1 MGQELCDAKLYQYSM
16 YIVPIVLGSC
26 YEIYSKAILGFMK
39 SILQEKGRLY
49 VKLILCD
56 QKDYG
61 YEDWV
66 RLCQKEAVLTNKFSF
81 VRYLNGKREISV
93 MRKKQLEQKGKN
105 TVFAKNRT
113 YLITGGLGALGTIFA
128 KYLVEHYQANVI
140 LTGRSAESEKTEEKL
155 RLIGPADKVHYCKA
169 DVSKLN
175 EFRDAIVQAE
185 KMYGT
190 IDGVIH
196 AAGIN
201 RDRYLLQKEQ
211 KEFMEVVQTK
221 VLGIHHI
228 DAVFQNRPLDFILS
242 FSSIAAAIGNAGQS
256 DYAFANGYINS
267 FSEIRNQMVA
277 QGQRFGKTISFCWPY
292 WDTDGMKI
300 QPQILEVLQKQFGI
314 RPMPPEKGVEAF
326 EQCLQNEMKNPII
339 FYGEAVKIEETI
351 RNSHSETKSQTSSGS
366 HTLTKGYVK
375 EKAREFLA
383 EAFEEILHLNK
394 GKIKDD
400 TRFEEY
406 GIDSITIGQFNSLFE
421 QKLKEESKTLLY
433 EYQTLEELTD
443 YVANVHEN
451 EILELYPMLP
461 SENHAT
467 QQTVVS
473 EKIES
478 QKEEEKSCLLYTSP
492 SPRDTR

>member
-1 MGQELCDAKLYQYSM
+1 M
-16 YIVPIVLGSC
+16 
-26 YEIYSKAILGFMK
+26 
-39 SILQEKGRLY
+39 
-49 VKLILCD
+49 
-56 QKDYG
+56 
-61 YEDWV
+61 
-66 RLCQKEAVLTNKFSF
+66 
-81 VRYLNGKREISV
+81 
-93 MRKKQLEQKGKN
+93 
-105 TVFAKNRT
+105 
-113 YLITGGLGALGTIFA
+113 
-128 KYLVEHYQANVI
+128 
-140 LTGRSAESEKTEEKL
+140 
-155 RLIGPADKVHYCKA
+155 IGPADKVHYCKA

-394 GKIKDD
+394 GKIK
-400 TRFEEY
+400 R
-406 GIDSITIGQFNSLFE
+406 
-421 QKLKEESKTLLY
+421 
-433 EYQTLEELTD
+433 
-443 YVANVHEN
+443 
-451 EILELYPMLP
+451 
-461 SENHAT
+461 
-467 QQTVVS
+467 
-473 EKIES
+473 
-478 QKEEEKSCLLYTSP
+478 
-492 SPRDTR
+492 